1 MPLFGRSWHTS
12 KVLRFCAR
20 TCSYPR
26 VPWDILLIFF
36 VLGVIVPLRG
46 RARLKQLLAKPRVE
60 SAERLWLYGSTIAFQ
75 WLAACVPA
83 WRARAH
89 GVNADH
95 LGLAFPGR
103 LALSV

>member
-60 SAERLWLYGSTIAFQ
+60 SAERRWLYGATIAFQ
-75 WLAACVPA
+75 WLAAVVAACRA
-83 WRARAH
+83 WPDGFTAE
-89 GVNADH
+89 H

-103 LALSV
+103 LAL